1 MAGGDGGLGIDRG
14 LFAMAFGRD
23 VDYHDTLPQLIYLD
37 RQTGDIVWLYGSDDD
52 ATMEAGIP
60 ADQNRMGRQAIKA
73 EPERYLEIPGLDH
86 DDHHRILR
94 RFLMSDWTRDK
105 GRRHRAEDAYR
116 GSIRQVETRRRR
128 RRRHPR
134 LLRLPGCGNRGD
146 GQGVP
151 PGEWHRASLEVIGL
165 TAAGLAEIP
174 AMH

>member
-116 GSIRQVETRRRR
+116 GSIGKWKRDV
-128 RRRHPR
+128 
-134 LLRLPGCGNRGD
+134 GD
-146 GQGVP
+146 DDAI
-151 PGEWHRASLEVIGL
+151 HAFYDFRD
-165 TAAGLAEIP
+165 AEIE
-174 AMH
+174 AMAKAFLRENGIEPVWRS

>member
-37 RQTGDIVWLYGSDDD
+37 RQTGDIVWLYGSDND

-60 ADQNRMGRQAIKA
+60 ADENRMGRQAIKA

-116 GSIRQVETRRRR
+116 GSIGKWKRDV
-128 RRRHPR
+128 
-134 LLRLPGCGNRGD
+134 GD
-146 GQGVP
+146 DDAINAFYDF
-151 PGEWHRASLEVIGL
+151 RD
-165 TAAGLAEIP
+165 AEIE
-174 AMH
+174 AMAKAFLRENGIEPVWRSYR